1 MRNWQLGRGLGLA
14 LAVILVLVGA
24 TAVRSQTPEPVVLAR
39 TSEFCVDDAA
49 CFNRYHPDIPPAATA
64 APGQTIVFG
73 TRDAFDSAFGP
84 GSTPEDVV
92 AADLSLVH
100 PMTGPV
106 YIDGAKRG
114 DVVAVTVQDVEPD
127 PYGYTVIA
135 PGFGFLRDLFPD
147 PYIANWSLDRTAAV
161 SAEIPQVKIPFA
173 PFTGSM
179 GVLPGEPELE
189 TFLARETE
197 LAEVGGIA
205 LAPEPTGALPADIC
219 GPEGSDKARC
229 IRTIPPRENGGNM
242 DVKQMQVGT
251 TILFPCFIDGCGLFV
266 GDVHYAQGDGEVS
279 GTAIEMGATETVTT
293 AIREGLGAQVKAPQ
307 FEGGDQLK
315 ALAPESFYATTGIPI
330 KQAGE
335 IPPYYT
341 YLNSEVIEPLSN
353 LSEDLTLAARN
364 ALIDMVDYLVAN
376 HGLTREQ
383 AYVVASVAADLRI
396 GQLVDVPNYL
406 VSAVLPLTIFDEPTA
421 SQSGVEVATGAAP

>member
-1 MRNWQLGRGLGLA
+1 MRGDAHKPL
-14 LAVILVLVGA
+14 VIARVG
-24 TAVRSQTPEPVVLAR
+24 
-39 TSEFCVDDAA
+39 EFCADDPA
-49 CFNRYHPDIPPAATA
+49 CFNRYHPDIPAAA
-64 APGQTIVFG
+64 IAKPGQPIVLG
-73 TRDAFDSAFGP
+73 TRDAFDGAFGP

-92 AADLSLVH
+92 AADLALVH

-106 YIDGAKRG
+106 YVEGAKRG
-114 DVVAVTVQDVEPD
+114 DVLAVTIEDIEPD

-173 PFTGSM
+173 PFSGSL
-179 GVLPGEPELE
+179 GVLPGDPELE
-189 TFLARETE
+189 TFLAREAE
-197 LAEVGGIA
+197 LAEAGGIS
-205 LAPEPTGALPADIC
+205 LTPLPTGALPADLC
-219 GPEGSDKARC
+219 GPEGIDKDRC

-251 TILFPCFIDGCGLFV
+251 TVLFPCFVDGCGLFA

-279 GTAIEMGATETVTT
+279 GTAIEMGATVTVSTE
-293 AIREGLGAQVKAPQ
+293 IREGLGAQVTAPQ

-315 ALAPESFYATTGIPI
+315 ALAPEEFYATTGIPI
-330 KQAGE
+330 KKAGE
-335 IPPYYT
+335 IPPYHT
-341 YLNSEVIEPLSN
+341 YLNSEVLTPLSN

-364 ALIDMVDYLVAN
+364 ALIDMVDYLVDN

-396 GQLVDVPNYL
+396 GQLVDVPNYM
-406 VSAVLPLTIFDEPTA
+406 VSDIIPLTIFTEPETD
-421 SQSGVEVATGAAP
+421 QDLLQTLIEGVIR